1 MNGVCLE
8 MKAVSFGMHGD
19 CSNTCAHVTM
29 FGLVITQSCNI
40 ILTSLLG
47 ARRSSHRLDAP
58 SQYVMS

>member
-29 FGLVITQSCNI
+29 FGLVITQS
-40 ILTSLLG
+40 
-47 ARRSSHRLDAP
+47 RVVVRDR
-58 SQYVMS
+58 